1 MVDQVADL
9 HPPKSKFRLILINSY
24 SESSGRW
31 GGRSTCHSPE
41 NGNLGF
47 ILIDCHFE
55 SSGRPGGRSSGRC
68 NPPWTWW
75 FEIHTDRF
83 LLWELRQIR
92 WQIYPPGHGDL
103 RFIMI
108 DSYSESSGR
117 QDGRSSGRSRP
128 PKKQVQI
135 DTDKFL
141 LWELRKTRW
150 QIYPPGHGDLRF
162 ILIDS
167 YSESSGR
174 SGGKSTPLDMVIW
187 QIHTDRFLLW
197 ELRQTRW

>member
-1 MVDQVADL
+1 MADQVA
-9 HPPKSKFRLILINSY
+9 
-24 SESSGRW
+24 
-31 GGRSTCHSPE
+31 
-41 NGNLGF
+41 NL
-47 ILIDCHFE
+47 
-55 SSGRPGGRSSGRC
+55 
-68 NPPWTWW
+68 PPWTWW
-75 FEIHTDRF
+75 FEIHTDKF
-83 LLWELRQIR
+83 LFWELRQMRWQIYPPLPRKWQFGIDTDRLPLWELRQTRLQIK

-108 DSYSESSGR
+108 DSYSEISGR
-117 QDGRSSGRSRP
+117 QDGRSSGRSTS

-150 QIYPPGHGDLRF
+150 QIYPLGHGDLRF

-174 SGGKSTPLDMVIW
+174 SSGRSTPLDMVIW
-187 QIHTDRFLLW
+187 DSYW
-197 ELRQTRW
+197 